1 MTVTLISGVPMSR
14 AAIRRS
20 ILAAVL
26 VVPTALFAQKPTA
39 QSLFDKHAAAVG
51 GVAAFK
57 ATTSRTEVG
66 TADITF
72 AGVSAG
78 YERKVSGG
86 KMVMTIDVAG
96 FGQVLQGYDGAI
108 AWAMDPQSG
117 ARKMDAAMTAD
128 AASATSLTA
137 GLWEA
142 GSYTSAEVLD
152 AATFEGAS
160 VWPVTIVGKSGRK
173 RTVYYDQTT
182 GLKVG
187 EVITQETGE
196 QKIVYADYKPF
207 GALKVPTKVTQ
218 GTPNGDIVLNITSV
232 KFDPIDVA
240 VFALPDAVKALP

>member
-1 MTVTLISGVPMSR
+1 MSR
-14 AAIRRS
+14 TAIRRA
-20 ILAAVL
+20 ILSAAL

-39 QSLFDKHAAAVG
+39 QSIFDKHAAAVG

-57 ATTSRTEVG
+57 AATARTEIG

-86 KMVMTIDVAG
+86 KMLMTIDVAG
-96 FGQVLQGYDGAI
+96 FGQVVQGFDGTI

-117 ARKMDAAMTAD
+117 ARKMDPATAAD
-128 AASATSLTA
+128 AASSTSPTA

-152 AATFEGAS
+152 AADFEGTK
-160 VWPVTIVGKSGRK
+160 VWPVKVVGKSGK
-173 RTVYYDQTT
+173 SRTVYYSQET

-187 EVITQETGE
+187 EVIQQDGAE
-196 QKIVYADYKPF
+196 QKVVYAEYKPF

-218 GTPNGDIVLNITSV
+218 GTPNGDIVLNITAV
-232 KFDPIDVA
+232 KFDPIDA
-240 VFALPDAVKALP
+240 TAFALPDAVKALP

>member
-1 MTVTLISGVPMSR
+1 MSR
-14 AAIRRS
+14 TAIRRS
-20 ILAAVL
+20 ILTAAL
-26 VVPTALFAQKPTA
+26 VVPTALFAQKPSA

-57 ATTSRTEVG
+57 AVTARTEIG

-96 FGQVLQGYDGAI
+96 FGQVLQGFDGTI
-108 AWAMDPQSG
+108 AWAMDPQQG
-117 ARKMDAAMTAD
+117 ARKMDAATAAD
-128 AASATSLTA
+128 AASSTSPTA
-137 GLWEA
+137 GLWET

-152 AATFEGAS
+152 TATFEGKQC
-160 VWPVTIVGKSGRK
+160 WPVKIVSKAGKS
-173 RTVYYDQTT
+173 RTVYYEQAT

-187 EVITQETGE
+187 EVIQADGGE
-196 QKIVYADYKPF
+196 QKIVYTDYKPF

-218 GTPNGDIVLNITSV
+218 GTPNGDIILNIIAV
-232 KFDPIDVA
+232 KFDPIDA
-240 VFALPDAVKALP
+240 AAFALPDAVKALP

>member
-1 MTVTLISGVPMSR
+1 MSR
-14 AAIRRS
+14 TAIRRS
-20 ILAAVL
+20 ILTAVL

-57 ATTSRTEVG
+57 ATTARTEIG

-72 AGVSAG
+72 AGISAG

-86 KMVMTIDVAG
+86 KMLMTIDVAG
-96 FGQVLQGYDGAI
+96 FGQVLQGFDGAV
-108 AWAMDPQSG
+108 AWSMNPQAG
-117 ARKMDAAMTAD
+117 AAKASAAEAAD
-128 AASATSLTA
+128 AASATTPTA

-152 AATFEGAS
+152 ATDYNGVK
-160 VWPVTIVGKSGRK
+160 VWPVKIVGKSGRS

-187 EVITQETGE
+187 EVIMAEAGE
-196 QKIVYADYKPF
+196 LKVIYADYKPF
-207 GALKVPTKVTQ
+207 GAIKVPTKVTQ
-218 GTPNGDIVLNITSV
+218 GTPNGDIVLNITAV
-232 KFDPIDVA
+232 KFDPIDAA